1 MNKNQAIENV
11 SNSVAS
17 LFTKEDV
24 ISLIEKIEMEQKGFD
39 LLKYKIRELSCQIA
53 SLVKSKIDDANL
65 EVEYPNFS
73 ISYDNRIMLEEYSI
87 TIGGDSK
94 DYFSDSLVD
103 EIETIFEEFEEK
115 EFEEEEL
122 NETDSETDSETETET
137 DSETDSEN

>member
-65 EVEYPNFS
+65 EVENPRFEMN
-73 ISYDNRIMLEEYSI
+73 YDNRVELEEYDI
-87 TIGGDSK
+87 TIDGDSK
-94 DYFSDSLVD
+94 ECFSDSLVD
-103 EIETIFEEFEEK
+103 EIETIFEEFEE
-115 EFEEEEL
+115 EEL
-122 NETDSETDSETETET
+122 NDSETDSETETET
-137 DSETDSEN
+137 DSENDSEN

>member
-39 LLKYKIRELSCQIA
+39 LQKLKELSEKVT
-53 SLVKSKIDDANL
+53 SLVRSSISNANL
-65 EVEYPNFS
+65 DVENPNFK
-73 ISYDNRIMLEEYSI
+73 INWGNVVELESHKEI
-87 TIGGDSK
+87 TIDGDSQECWA
-94 DYFSDSLVD
+94 DSLVD

>member
-39 LLKYKIRELSCQIA
+39 LEKFKELSEKVT
-53 SLVKSKIDDANL
+53 SLVRNTIGNANL
-65 EVEYPNFS
+65 EVEHPNFS

-103 EIETIFEEFEEK
+103 EIETIFQDFEDSET
-115 EFEEEEL
+115 
-122 NETDSETDSETETET
+122 ETDSETDSETE
-137 DSETDSEN
+137 N